1 MKMTAAEIEQFLA
14 TQFPAAVDLARIEHI
29 GDRTMRVRA
38 PFKEAYLRPGGTL
51 SGPALMGLADSA
63 VYFLILAELGPV
75 ALAVTSSLT
84 IHFLRRPAAR
94 DAIAEV
100 RLLRLGK
107 RTAVGDVMLYV
118 DGEAEPV
125 AHAVASYALPPR

>member
-1 MKMTAAEIEQFLA
+1 MKMTADDIERFLAEQFP
-14 TQFPAAVDLARIEHI
+14 QAVGLARIEQM
-29 GDRTMRVRA
+29 GDRTMRLRA
-38 PFKEAYLRPGGTL
+38 PFREAWLRPGGTL
-51 SGPALMGLADSA
+51 SGPALMSLADTA
-63 VYFLILAELGPV
+63 MYFAILAELGPV

-84 IHFLRRPAAR
+84 INFLRRPAAK

-100 RLLRLGK
+100 RLLRVGK
-107 RTAVGDVMLYV
+107 RTAVGDVMLFV